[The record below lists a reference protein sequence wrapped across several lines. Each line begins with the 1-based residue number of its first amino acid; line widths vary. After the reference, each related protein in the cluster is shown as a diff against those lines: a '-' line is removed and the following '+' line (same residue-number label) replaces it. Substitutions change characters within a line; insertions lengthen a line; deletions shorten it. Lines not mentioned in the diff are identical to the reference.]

1 MGGMSIY
8 QFRFALEWK
17 NAKKNTFMAHTAPFV
32 STCDFGKAKTENSK
46 KKMKKEN
53 QKQDDQIQFN
63 LKQMHLSKIYQLL
76 QLLLDTRIDN
86 HPFGTRLK
94 KPNVAFL

>member
-1 MGGMSIY
+1 MPKRILSWHILPHLC
-8 QFRFALEWK
+8 QHVIL
-17 NAKKNTFMAHTAPFV
+17 V
-32 STCDFGKAKTENSK
+32 KAKTENSK